1 MRRTA
6 LALLFAA
13 NAAAAQVY
21 KWVDADGVTHY
32 GNHPPAGV
40 AAQPVGDRMNV
51 YQPDAPLDD
60 AIGTARIEQ
69 RKKLREELSSPPP
82 PPAQPA
88 ADEGEDDGGGA
99 GGPHLVQRPA
109 PTWHSNTNIG
119 YPSANNPGTRASP
132 PR

>member
-1 MRRTA
+1 VRRAA
-6 LALLFAA
+6 LALLLAA
-13 NAAAAQVY
+13 NAATAQVY
-21 KWVDADGVTHY
+21 KWVDTGGVTHY
-32 GNHPPAGV
+32 GNHPPPGV

-51 YQPDAPLDD
+51 YQPDAPLDE

-69 RKKLREELSSPPP
+69 RKKQLKESSAPPPPPP
-82 PPAQPA
+82 PPAPS
-88 ADEGEDDGGGA
+88 ADEDDGDDA
-99 GGPHLVQRPA
+99 AGPHLVQRPA

>member
-1 MRRTA
+1 MRAAA
-6 LALLFAA
+6 LALLLAA

-21 KWVDADGVTHY
+21 KWIDAGGVTHY
-32 GNHPPAGV
+32 GNCPPPGV

-60 AIGTARIEQ
+60 AIGAARIEQ
-69 RKKLREELSSPPP
+69 RRKRLEESSAPPP
-82 PPAQPA
+82 LPPPSTS
-88 ADEGEDDGGGA
+88 EDDGDA

-119 YPSANNPGTRASP
+119 YPSANNPGTRAAP

>member
-1 MRRTA
+1 VRRAA
-6 LALLFAA
+6 LALLLAA
-13 NAAAAQVY
+13 NTAAAQVY
-21 KWVDADGVTHY
+21 KWVDTGGVTHY
-32 GNHPPAGV
+32 GNHPPPGA

-51 YQPDAPLDD
+51 YQPDAPLDE

-69 RKKLREELSSPPP
+69 RKKQLKESSTPPPP
-82 PPAQPA
+82 PPAPA
-88 ADEGEDDGGGA
+88 ADEDESGDA
-99 GGPHLVQRPA
+99 AGPHLVQRPA

>member
-1 MRRTA
+1 VRATA
-6 LALLFAA
+6 LVLLLAA

-21 KWVDADGVTHY
+21 KWVGADGVTHY
-32 GNHPPAGV
+32 GNHPPPGV

-60 AIGTARIEQ
+60 AVGTARIEQ
-69 RKKLREELSSPPP
+69 RKKHLNELSSPPP
-82 PPAQPA
+82 PPPAPA
-88 ADEGEDDGGGA
+88 ASEDDGDAG

-119 YPSANNPGTRASP
+119 YPSANNPGTRATP